1 MNSRSPVLFGLRM
14 SIALSLVLAVCLMG
28 AATVAIVVNI
38 GADAARRNAETL
50 FSRISE
56 TIGERTD
63 SQFKD
68 TISLARYASFDFHAA
83 DPVVGDGTSHNF
95 LSFMLRALRASPN
108 LYSIYVGDVDGSFLQ
123 VIATR
128 GDQRILAAHEAP
140 SAAEMLVRT
149 ITGTNPNR
157 VQQWTFLDAQGK
169 LLSRRQEVSFNY
181 VPAER
186 PWFKLA
192 LGAPDAV
199 LGEPYTFNSLK
210 EPGVT
215 ASIALAGGQKVLG
228 VDLTLRGLQQFIDT
242 QVVSPKGG
250 VMLLDSKKNIM
261 AKSANFERRPGWLTK
276 NASYR
281 VAGQALELVLT
292 APGEDFEV
300 DYQRMELGVVFAT
313 ILLVLL
319 LIPFTFLFTTRL
331 TRIMNAVST
340 DVERACRMDFSGESP
355 QGSRIREFDTLAR
368 GFGTMK
374 ATLARETQALR
385 DAQLKLNEIVDAGTA
400 LSTMKD
406 AHTLCQKIIDTA
418 MKLTNAEGGTLYLY
432 NSRTRQLEFNIMVNK
447 NENLKTHYGG
457 TSPTPIPAF
466 IKPVNLYSESGD
478 ENHNNVSSHTFLTG
492 KTVNI
497 PDAYEDLSFDF
508 SGTRKFDEGN
518 KYRSQSFLN
527 VPLIPL
533 GGDKLGVLQLI
544 NARSA
549 DNSRYVPF
557 RPDMQSFVEA
567 LAASAATALYNNQ
580 LIDNLEKLFDAIIDV
595 INSALS
601 RKSPYTGGHCVRVPI
616 IAIELAKVTSA
627 VTEGE
632 FAGFSLSKDEL
643 KEFQLAAKLHD
654 VGKITTPEYVVDKST
669 KLETIYNRIHE
680 IRARFEIIYR
690 DAVIKR
696 HETVMADPGATEKA
710 DAALVAFKQ
719 QLDEE
724 WLFLGKSNLGGEFLS
739 PDKVE
744 MIKTIGARTWLRY
757 FDDRVGLSWEEEERL
772 REVPKSE
779 LPCLERLLDDKP
791 IHVFPRKVSFSDAY
805 TSVDAQAN
813 TKVYDFKTPV
823 PPLLYNQGE
832 IYNLSIGR
840 GTLTNEEHFK
850 IKEHVMQ
857 TILMLDQLPW
867 PKGQSNVTTIA
878 GEHHETLNGSG
889 YPYQKKSEN
898 LSMQSRI
905 LTIADIFEA
914 LTASDRP
921 YKTPKKLSEA
931 VKVLSFFKKNREIDA
946 ELFDLFL
953 TSGVYKKY
961 ADAYIP
967 EHLRDEVDIN
977 QYLGAL
983 QT

>member
-1 MNSRSPVLFGLRM
+1 
-14 SIALSLVLAVCLMG
+14 MG
-28 AATVAIVVNI
+28 IATVAIVFNI

-56 TIGERTD
+56 TLGERTD

-83 DPVVGDGTSHNF
+83 DPVVGDGLAHNF
-95 LSFMLRALRASPN
+95 LSFMIGALRATPA
-108 LYSIYVGDVDGSFLQ
+108 LYSLYVGDTDGTFFQ

-128 GDQRILAAHEAP
+128 ADKRILDAHKAP
-140 SAAEMLVRT
+140 NSTEMVVRT
-149 ITGTNPNR
+149 ITGTTPNR
-157 VQQWTFLDAQGK
+157 VQQWTYLDSQGK
-169 LLSRRQEVSFNY
+169 VISRRQEVSFNY

-192 LGAPDAV
+192 QGATDAV
-199 LGEPYTFNSLK
+199 LGDPYTFNSLK

-215 ASIALAGGQKVLG
+215 ASIALPGGHKVLG
-228 VDLTLRGLQQFIDT
+228 VDLTLRLLQQFIDT
-242 QVVSPKGG
+242 QVVSAHGG
-250 VMLLDSKKNIM
+250 IMLLDSKKNIM
-261 AKSANFERRPGWLTK
+261 AKSASFERHPGWLTK

-281 VAGQALELVLT
+281 MAGQTLELVLT
-292 APGEDFEV
+292 APPEDFEIEF
-300 DYQRMELGVVFAT
+300 QRMELVLVIAT

-319 LIPFTFLFTTRL
+319 LVPVTFLFTKRL
-331 TRIMNAVST
+331 TGIMSTLST
-340 DVERACRMDFSGESP
+340 DVERVCRMDFSGESP

-368 GFGTMK
+368 GFRAMK
-374 ATLARETQALR
+374 DTLARETENLR

-406 AHTLCQKIIDTA
+406 ADTLCQKIIDTA

-432 NSRTRQLEFNIMVNK
+432 NPRTRQLEFNIMVNK

-457 TSPTPIPAF
+457 TSPQPIPAF
-466 IKPVNLYSESGD
+466 IKPVALYSENGG
-478 ENHNNVSSHTFLTG
+478 ENHHNVSSHTFLTG
-492 KTVNI
+492 NTINI

-544 NARSA
+544 NAKSA
-549 DNSRYVPF
+549 DNSHYVPF

-632 FAGFSLSKDEL
+632 LAGFTLSKDEL

-654 VGKITTPEYVVDKST
+654 VGKIATPEYVVDKST

-696 HETVMADPGATEKA
+696 HETVMADPSAAEKA
-710 DAALVAFKQ
+710 DAALVALKQ

-724 WLFLGKSNLGGEFLS
+724 WSFVGKSNLGGEFLS

-744 MIKTIGARTWLRY
+744 LIKTIGARTWMRY

-772 REVPKSE
+772 HEVAKSE
-779 LPCLERLLDDKP
+779 LPATERLLDDKP
-791 IHVFPRKVSFSDAY
+791 IHVFPRKVSFSDLY
-805 TSVDAQAN
+805 TSLDAQGN

-832 IYNLSIGR
+832 IYNLCIGR

-889 YPYQKKSEN
+889 YPYQKKAEN
-898 LSMQSRI
+898 LSIQSRI
-905 LTIADIFEA
+905 LTISDIFEA

-931 VKVLSFFKKNREIDA
+931 VKVLSFFKKNREIDPQ
-946 ELFDLFL
+946 LFDLFL

-961 ADAYIP
+961 AEAYIP
-967 EHLRDEVDIN
+967 EHLRDEVDIT
-977 QYLGAL
+977 QYLGELPA
-983 QT
+983 